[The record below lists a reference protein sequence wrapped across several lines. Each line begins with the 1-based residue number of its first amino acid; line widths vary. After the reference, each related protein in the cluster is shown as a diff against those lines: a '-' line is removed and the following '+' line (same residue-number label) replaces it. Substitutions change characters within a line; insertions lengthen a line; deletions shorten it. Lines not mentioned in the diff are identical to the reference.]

1 MCLTGTLLR
10 SVLVVLLLT
19 NTCGKR
25 RCNFKEILD
34 SYRVV
39 ILVELQNLNLTGS
52 FNTYKDKDP
61 CPPGKARRILVSIYG
76 MTQQIRCQRGGRL
89 QFDLEK
95 PVESMEQLIIHKCSP
110 DYLGKRNSC
119 SAVKKIRGKKRKRN
133 RVIKVIKTL
142 ITCWQKLQSIYML
155 SK

>member
-39 ILVELQNLNLTGS
+39 ILVELQNL
-52 FNTYKDKDP
+52 
-61 CPPGKARRILVSIYG
+61 ARRILVSIYG